1 VPARPFDVGI
11 VDLMVAL
18 PATPGDQT
26 WREQLGPQLKDR
38 ESAGFEHPASYLF
51 RNLPAARFADD
62 PLVAVLAEMDRF
74 GVEQALVGFDAGND
88 VALRAMRDHA
98 DRFVFS
104 CEVNPQAGTAATR
117 GLRAAVEDH
126 GVRAAT
132 AFTAGVFPPVALD
145 EPAWFPLYA
154 TCVELG
160 VPLFVT
166 VGVPGPRLPAA
177 PQRVECLDRVC
188 FEFPDLVV
196 VMRHGGEPWA
206 DLAVKLMLKW
216 PGLHYSTS
224 AFAPRYYPRA
234 VIDYANTRGAEK
246 VCFAGYF
253 PMGLSYETLFEQLP
267 AVPLRDEV
275 WPRFLRDNARRL
287 LGLAG

>member
-1 VPARPFDVGI
+1 VAAPFDVGVI
-11 VDLMVAL
+11 DLMVAL
-18 PATPGDQT
+18 PAAGDDQG
-26 WREQLGPQLKDR
+26 WRRQLGPALKDR
-38 ESAGFEHPASYLF
+38 GSETFQHPASYLF

-62 PLVAVLAEMDRF
+62 PVRAVLDEMDRF
-74 GVEQALVGFDAGND
+74 GVERALVGVDPGDPAT
-88 VALRAMRDHA
+88 LRAAGAHP
-98 DRFVFS
+98 DRFVTS
-104 CEVNPQAGTAATR
+104 CEVDPNRGVAGTRA
-117 GLRAAVEDH
+117 LRAAVEEH

-132 AFTAGVFPPVALD
+132 AFTAGTLPQVALD
-145 EPAWFPLYA
+145 EAAWFPVYA

-160 VPLFVT
+160 VPIFVT

-177 PQRVECLDRVC
+177 PQHVETLDRVC
-188 FEFPDLVV
+188 YEFPDLVV

-234 VIDYANTRGAEK
+234 VIDYANTRGGDK

-253 PMGLSYETLFEQLP
+253 PMGLSYETIFEQLP
-267 AVPLRDEV
+267 RVALRDRV
-275 WPRFLRDNARRL
+275 WPKFLHDNAARL
-287 LGLAG
+287 LGLGG

>member
-1 VPARPFDVGI
+1 VSPPFDVGV

-18 PATPGDQT
+18 PPAPGDQT
-26 WREQLGPQLKDR
+26 WRDQLGPQLKDR
-38 ESAGFEHPASYLF
+38 ESEGFEHPASYLF

-62 PLVAVLAEMDRF
+62 PLDAVLGEMDRF
-74 GVEQALVGFDAGND
+74 GVERALVGFDAAND
-88 VALRAMRDHA
+88 VAVRAMRDHT
-98 DRFVFS
+98 DRFVAA
-104 CEVNPQAGTAATR
+104 CEVNPNGGVAATR
-117 GLRAAVEDH
+117 TLRGAVEDL

-132 AFTAGVFPPVALD
+132 AFTAGAFPPVALD

-160 VPLFVT
+160 IPLFVT
-166 VGVPGPRLPAA
+166 VGVPGPRVPAA

-188 FEFPDLVV
+188 FEFPELVV

-224 AFAPRYYPRA
+224 AFAPRYYPR
-234 VIDYANTRGAEK
+234 VIIDYANTRGAEK

-253 PMGLSYETLFEQLP
+253 PMGLSYETIFDQLP
-267 AVPLRDEV
+267 QVPLRDHV
-275 WPRFLRDNARRL
+275 WPKFLRENARRL
-287 LGLAG
+287 LGLDG